1 MSYYASEEDVYR
13 EDGDEIGTIDVG
25 TVSEL
30 KYPTEDASLISMY
43 PYTFDMV
50 AGERV
55 WCLGAN
61 DQNDLESWMRAIC
74 QQTRRLVINVD
85 VVDGVKRI
93 TTTNPKVK
101 LESRLEFYGKAKRGR
116 GGKGGKGKKKKIGG
130 GRGKRASMAAKQA
143 SMALLAPKEET
154 KE

>member
-30 KYPTEDASLISMY
+30 KYPTADASVTSTY

-55 WCLGAN
+55 WCLGAK
-61 DQNDLESWMRAIC
+61 DQHDLESWMRAIC
-74 QQTRRLVINVD
+74 QQTKRLVINVS
-85 VVDGVKRI
+85 VEGGVKKI
-93 TTTNPKVK
+93 TTSNPKVK
-101 LESRLEFYGKAKRGR
+101 LESRLEFYGKAKSRGK
-116 GGKGGKGKKKKIGG
+116 KGGKKKIGG
-130 GRGKRASMAAKQA
+130 GRGKRASMAAKQLNMA
-143 SMALLAPKEET
+143 SLAPKEET